1 MLVVD
6 SDLVGERVC
15 RWMVW
20 LVGWRFNDDTPFFY
34 SLSTLFEEEESTYMR
49 DYIG

>member
-15 RWMVW
+15 RWM
-20 LVGWRFNDDTPFFY
+20 VGWRFNDDTPFFY
-34 SLSTLFEEEESTYMR
+34 SLSTLFEEEESIYMR
-49 DYIG
+49 DCIG